1 MAILQREKVEKPIS
15 KTVTTTSGAT
25 NLKDVF
31 DISWNKTGYLDLIE
45 ADNNTSNDAVLKIK
59 DSYQD
64 SKTGVS
70 GLETRKQV
78 KVLAGD
84 NISVDIKH
92 DIPLIGEVKLQ
103 SDVSGVDVTVAAHAI

>member
-1 MAILQREKVEKPIS
+1 MTLIKKEKAQKPIS
-15 KTVTTTSGAT
+15 RTVPTTSGST
-25 NLKDVF
+25 NLRDVF
-31 DISWNKTGYLDLIE
+31 SIPWNKTGYLDLIE